1 MNLTVQGLSKSFGSG
16 VERRTVLDDLF
27 LSVEF
32 PHVLALL
39 GPSGSGKSTL
49 LRVIAGLE
57 RPDAG
62 SLILDGKQVPL
73 SEKEPVLREYRR
85 TLGVVF
91 QAFNLF
97 PHMTAFQNVMVPLTE
112 VHGLDE
118 QEATRRTLEV
128 MERLGMAEHG
138 QKFPAQLSGGQRQR
152 IAIARALASKAR
164 FLLFDEPTSS
174 LDPEMTA
181 EVLMLI
187 AELKDAGTPMLLVT
201 HEMGFARKIADQVA
215 FLAEGR
221 VVEQGPAGEFFNNPQ
236 FLVAQRF
243 LAKVLAY

>member
-1 MNLTVQGLSKSFGSG
+1 MKLEVLGITKSFGSG
-16 VERRTVLDDLF
+16 TECRRVLDDLS

>member
-1 MNLTVQGLSKSFGSG
+1 MNLTVHGLSKSFGSG
-16 VERRTVLDDLF
+16 VKQRTVLNELC

-49 LRVIAGLE
+49 LRIIAGLE

-62 SLILDGKQVPL
+62 SLILNGEAAPL
-73 SEKEPVLREYRR
+73 CEKEPVLRDYRR
-85 TLGVVF
+85 KLGVVF

-97 PHMTAFQNVMVPLTE
+97 PHMTAFQNVMVPLTQ

-118 QEATRRTLEV
+118 QEATHRTLEV

-221 VVEQGPAGEFFNNPQ
+221 VMEQGPAGEFFNNPQ
-236 FLVAQRF
+236 SLVAQRF